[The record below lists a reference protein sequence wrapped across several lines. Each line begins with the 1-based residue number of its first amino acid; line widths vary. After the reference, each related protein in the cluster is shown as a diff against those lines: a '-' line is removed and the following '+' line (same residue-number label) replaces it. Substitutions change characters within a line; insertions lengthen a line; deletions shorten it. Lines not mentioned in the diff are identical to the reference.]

1 MNSRITAKEA
11 RAIMNS
17 VNMKQLLLRRLYFFI
32 RDDAEKGQDN
42 TKVYVDEF
50 EMSDVKTAIQE
61 LKEDGFTVSLNKSEL
76 FFEGI
81 KTFSNIT
88 IKW

>member
-1 MNSRITAKEA
+1 MNGRITAKEA
-11 RAIMNS
+11 RVLMDS
-17 VNMKQLLLRRLYFFI
+17 VNMKQLLLHRLYFFI

-61 LKEDGFTVSLNKSEL
+61 LKGDWLLCKS
-76 FFEGI
+76 
-81 KTFSNIT
+81 
-88 IKW
+88 